1 MFGDTTFSRLIP
13 LPMSGAPV
21 MARPASAMKIGYR
34 TWQFGTAGGH
44 MTVAEPIIVVLGP
57 WCGGTSAVAKVLH
70 HLGVL
75 MGTRFV
81 VGVREL
87 DDTWEDTDLRLLCRR
102 AFSEPGGQLLM
113 DAHTLRAKLRD
124 WAVNHRH
131 AAHIAERRPGVK
143 HPALCIAVDHIRA
156 AWGPLVPVVVDRPAA
171 NVVASLN
178 RLGWWT
184 DEKERAESTAHLI
197 AARDLALAG
206 VATVRVDFEE
216 LRSAPAT
223 VIRRLADELGLKVTD
238 AQFDAAVGSVVPA
251 ADVPRDDPHQRLIK
265 RFLAEAESNPDDP
278 LPVHMLAQL
287 YFNMQD
293 FANARRYSERLI
305 EIGADDENIF
315 LAILR
320 IAQSMDKLDTPWLDV
335 QDVYMRAWEFRP
347 TRAEPFYGIARHYSA
362 EKRYRLGYLFAERAA
377 QIPLPADD
385 MVVHDPAIYAWRA
398 TDEQAVCASGI
409 GKHPEAFTLCRRLLG
424 RADIPDDHRNR
435 IAANRDVSVPAMLEA
450 TSLYSEAL
458 VRRVIDGPRDADVTV
473 SVIAGPNWSSTA
485 ATMDSFLHSCTDVA
499 KVGRF
504 LVFDHGQTPGD
515 RTILRQRYA
524 FLEFVE
530 CADGAEL
537 REHIRGRYWLDLDQ
551 GWRFFAPDNYI
562 TRLTAILD
570 AEPEVFQ
577 VGINLGDATNLSGVS
592 APETTVRR
600 TPDGG
605 RYVLTGVMA
614 DGPAMYDTG
623 RLDQADSF
631 DVAATLD
638 EVLCINCAD

>member
-1 MFGDTTFSRLIP
+1 
-13 LPMSGAPV
+13 
-21 MARPASAMKIGYR
+21 
-34 TWQFGTAGGH
+34 

-75 MGTRFV
+75 MGTRFD
-81 VGVREL
+81 VGIREL
-87 DDTWEDTDLRLLCRR
+87 DDTWEDTDLSLLCRR
-102 AFSEPGGQLLM
+102 AFSEPGGELLM
-113 DAHTLRAKLRD
+113 DAHTLRMKLRD

-131 AAHIAERRPGVK
+131 AAHVAERPPGVK
-143 HPALCIAVDHIRA
+143 HPALCVAVDYIRE
-156 AWGPLVPVVVDRPAA
+156 AWGPLTPVVVDRPAA

-178 RLGWWT
+178 RLGWWK
-184 DEKERAESTAHLI
+184 DEKERAESTAQLI
-197 AARDLALAG
+197 AARDRALAD

-223 VIRRLADELGLKVTD
+223 VIRRLAGDLGLKITD
-238 AQFDAAVGSVVPA
+238 AQFEAAVSSVVPA
-251 ADVPRDDPHQRLIK
+251 ADVPRDVDPHQRLIE
-265 RFLAEAESNPDDP
+265 RFLTEAESNPNDP

-287 YFNMQD
+287 YFNTQD

-305 EIGADDENIF
+305 EIGADDENTF
-315 LAILR
+315 LAMLR

-335 QDVYMRAWEFRP
+335 QDAYMRAWEFRP
-347 TRAEPFYGIARHYSA
+347 TRAEPFYRIARHYSVA
-362 EKRYRLGYLFAERAA
+362 QRYRLGHLFAERAA

-398 TDEQAVCASGI
+398 MDEQAVCASGM
-409 GKHPEAFTLCRRLLG
+409 GRHSEAFNLCRRLLG
-424 RADIPDDHRNR
+424 RPDIPDDDRNR

-450 TSLYSEAL
+450 TSLYPETL
-458 VRRVIDGPRDADVTV
+458 VRNLINGPRDPDVTV
-473 SVIAGPNWSSTA
+473 GMIAGPNWPATA
-485 ATMDSFLHSCTDVA
+485 ATLNSFLHCCIDVT

-515 RTILRQRYA
+515 RTILRQRYP

-530 CADGAEL
+530 CAEGADL
-537 REHIRGRYWLDLDQ
+537 REHIHGRYWLDLDQ

-577 VGINLGDATNLSGVS
+577 VGVNLADATSLMGVS
-592 APETTVRR
+592 APEATVRR

-623 RLDQADSF
+623 RLDQAGSLE
-631 DVAATLD
+631 VAATLD
-638 EVLCINCAD
+638 EVLCVNRAD

>member
-1 MFGDTTFSRLIP
+1 
-13 LPMSGAPV
+13 
-21 MARPASAMKIGYR
+21 
-34 TWQFGTAGGH
+34 

-75 MGTRFV
+75 MGTRFD

-87 DDTWEDTDLRLLCRR
+87 DDTWEDTDLSLLCRR
-102 AFSEPGGQLLM
+102 AFSEPGGELLM
-113 DAHTLRAKLRD
+113 DAQTLRMKLRD

-131 AAHIAERRPGVK
+131 AAHVAERPPGVK
-143 HPALCIAVDHIRA
+143 HPALCVAVDYIRE
-156 AWGPLVPVVVDRPAA
+156 AWGPLTPVVVDRPAA

-178 RLGWWT
+178 RLGWWK
-184 DEKERAESTAHLI
+184 DEKERAESTAQLI
-197 AARDLALAG
+197 AARDRALAG

-223 VIRRLADELGLKVTD
+223 VIRRLAGDLGLKITD
-238 AQFDAAVGSVVPA
+238 AQFEAAVSSVVPA
-251 ADVPRDDPHQRLIK
+251 ADVPRDVDPHQRLIE
-265 RFLAEAESNPDDP
+265 RFLTEAESNPDDP

-287 YFNMQD
+287 YFNTQD

-305 EIGADDENIF
+305 EIGADDENTF
-315 LAILR
+315 LAMLR

-335 QDVYMRAWEFRP
+335 QDAYMRAWEFRP
-347 TRAEPFYGIARHYSA
+347 TRAEPFYRIARHYSVA
-362 EKRYRLGYLFAERAA
+362 QRYRLGHLFAERAA

-398 TDEQAVCASGI
+398 MDEQAVCASGM
-409 GKHPEAFTLCRRLLG
+409 GRHSEAFNLCRRLLG
-424 RADIPDDHRNR
+424 RPDIPDDDRNR

-450 TSLYSEAL
+450 TSLYPETL
-458 VRRVIDGPRDADVTV
+458 VRNLINGPRDPDVTV
-473 SVIAGPNWSSTA
+473 GMIAGPNWPATA
-485 ATMDSFLHSCTDVA
+485 ATLNSFLHCCIDVT

-515 RTILRQRYA
+515 RTILRQRYP

-530 CADGAEL
+530 CAEGADL
-537 REHIRGRYWLDLDQ
+537 REHIHGRYWLDLDQ

-577 VGINLGDATNLSGVS
+577 VGVNLADATSLMGVS
-592 APETTVRR
+592 APEATVRR

-623 RLDQADSF
+623 RLDQAGSLE
-631 DVAATLD
+631 VAATLD
-638 EVLCINCAD
+638 EVLCVNRAD

>member
-1 MFGDTTFSRLIP
+1 
-13 LPMSGAPV
+13 
-21 MARPASAMKIGYR
+21 
-34 TWQFGTAGGH
+34 

-75 MGTRFV
+75 MGTRFD
-81 VGVREL
+81 VGIREL
-87 DDTWEDTDLRLLCRR
+87 DDTWEDTDLSLLCRR
-102 AFSEPGGQLLM
+102 AFSEPGGELLM
-113 DAHTLRAKLRD
+113 DAHTLRMKLRD

-131 AAHIAERRPGVK
+131 AAHVAERPPGVK
-143 HPALCIAVDHIRA
+143 HPALRVAVDYIRE
-156 AWGPLVPVVVDRPAA
+156 AWGPLTPVVVDRPAA

-178 RLGWWT
+178 RLGWWK
-184 DEKERAESTAHLI
+184 DEKERAESTAQLI
-197 AARDLALAG
+197 AARDRALAD

-223 VIRRLADELGLKVTD
+223 VIRRLAGDLGLKITD
-238 AQFDAAVGSVVPA
+238 AQFEAAVSSVVPA
-251 ADVPRDDPHQRLIK
+251 ADVPRDVDPHQRLIE
-265 RFLAEAESNPDDP
+265 RFLTEAESNPNDP

-287 YFNMQD
+287 YFNTQD

-305 EIGADDENIF
+305 EIGADDENTF
-315 LAILR
+315 LAMLR

-335 QDVYMRAWEFRP
+335 QDAYMRAWEFRP
-347 TRAEPFYGIARHYSA
+347 TRAEPFYRIARHYSVA
-362 EKRYRLGYLFAERAA
+362 QRYRLGHLFAERAA

-398 TDEQAVCASGI
+398 MDEQAVCASGM
-409 GKHPEAFTLCRRLLG
+409 GRHSEAFNLCRRLLG
-424 RADIPDDHRNR
+424 RPDIPDDDRNR

-450 TSLYSEAL
+450 TSLYPETL
-458 VRRVIDGPRDADVTV
+458 VRNLINGPRDPDVTV
-473 SVIAGPNWSSTA
+473 GMIAGPNWPATA
-485 ATMDSFLHSCTDVA
+485 ATLNSFLHCCIDVT

-515 RTILRQRYA
+515 RTILRQRYP

-530 CADGAEL
+530 CAEGADL

-577 VGINLGDATNLSGVS
+577 VGVNLADATSLMGVS
-592 APETTVRR
+592 APEATVRR

-623 RLDQADSF
+623 RLDQAGSLE
-631 DVAATLD
+631 VAATLD
-638 EVLCINCAD
+638 EVLCVNRAD

>member
-1 MFGDTTFSRLIP
+1 
-13 LPMSGAPV
+13 
-21 MARPASAMKIGYR
+21 
-34 TWQFGTAGGH
+34 

-75 MGTRFV
+75 MGTRFD
-81 VGVREL
+81 VGIREL
-87 DDTWEDTDLRLLCRR
+87 DDTWEDTDLSLLCRR
-102 AFSEPGGQLLM
+102 AFSEPGGELLM
-113 DAHTLRAKLRD
+113 DAQTLRMKLRD

-131 AAHIAERRPGVK
+131 AAHVAERPPGVK
-143 HPALCIAVDHIRA
+143 HPALCVAVDYIRE
-156 AWGPLVPVVVDRPAA
+156 AWGPLTPVVVDRPAA

-178 RLGWWT
+178 RLGWWK
-184 DEKERAESTAHLI
+184 DEKERAESTAQLI
-197 AARDLALAG
+197 AARDRALAD

-223 VIRRLADELGLKVTD
+223 VIRRLAGDLGLKITD
-238 AQFDAAVGSVVPA
+238 AQFEAAVSSVVPA
-251 ADVPRDDPHQRLIK
+251 ADVPRDVDPHQRLIE
-265 RFLAEAESNPDDP
+265 RFLTEAESNPNDP

-287 YFNMQD
+287 YFNTQD

-305 EIGADDENIF
+305 EIGADDENTF
-315 LAILR
+315 LAMLR

-335 QDVYMRAWEFRP
+335 QDAYMRAWEFRP
-347 TRAEPFYGIARHYSA
+347 TRAEPFYRIARHYSVA
-362 EKRYRLGYLFAERAA
+362 QRYRLGHLFAERAA

-398 TDEQAVCASGI
+398 MDEQAVCASGM
-409 GKHPEAFTLCRRLLG
+409 GRHSEAFNLCRRLLG
-424 RADIPDDHRNR
+424 RPDIPDDDRNR

-450 TSLYSEAL
+450 TSLYPETL
-458 VRRVIDGPRDADVTV
+458 VRNLINGPRDPDVTV
-473 SVIAGPNWSSTA
+473 GMIAGPNWPATA
-485 ATMDSFLHSCTDVA
+485 ATLNSFLHCCIDVT

-515 RTILRQRYA
+515 RTILRQRYP

-530 CADGAEL
+530 CAEGADL
-537 REHIRGRYWLDLDQ
+537 REHIHGRYWLDLDQ

-577 VGINLGDATNLSGVS
+577 VGVNLADATSLMGVS
-592 APETTVRR
+592 APEATVRR

-623 RLDQADSF
+623 RLDQAGSLE
-631 DVAATLD
+631 VAATLD
-638 EVLCINCAD
+638 EVLCVNRAD

>member
-1 MFGDTTFSRLIP
+1 M
-13 LPMSGAPV
+13 
-21 MARPASAMKIGYR
+21 
-34 TWQFGTAGGH
+34 TA
-44 MTVAEPIIVVLGP
+44 ADPIIVVLGP

-75 MGTRFV
+75 MGTRFD

-87 DDTWEDTDLRLLCRR
+87 DDTWEDTDLSLLCRR

-113 DAHTLRAKLRD
+113 DVPTLRVKLRD
-124 WAVNHRH
+124 WAVNHRN
-131 AAHIAERRPGVK
+131 AARIAERRPGVK
-143 HPALCIAVDHIRA
+143 HPALCIAVDHIRE

-223 VIRRLADELGLKVTD
+223 VIRRLADELGLKITD
-238 AQFDAAVGSVVPA
+238 AQFDAAVSSVVPA
-251 ADVPRDDPHQRLIK
+251 ADVPRDVDSHQRLIE
-265 RFLAEAESNPDDP
+265 RFRAEAESNPDDP

-287 YFNMQD
+287 YFNIQD

-305 EIGADDENIF
+305 EIGADDENTF

-362 EKRYRLGYLFAERAA
+362 AKRYRLGYLFAERAA

-385 MVVHDPAIYAWRA
+385 MVIHDPAIYAWRA

-409 GKHPEAFTLCRRLLG
+409 GKHPEAFNLCRRLLG
-424 RADIPDDHRNR
+424 RADIPDDDRNR

-450 TSLYSEAL
+450 ASLYSEAL
-458 VRRVIDGPRDADVTV
+458 VCNVIDGPRDADVTV
-473 SVIAGPNWSSTA
+473 SVIAGPNWPSTA
-485 ATMDSFLHSCTDVA
+485 ATIDSFLHCCTDVA

-504 LVFDHGQTPGD
+504 LVFDHGQTPED

-524 FLEFVE
+524 FLDFVE
-530 CADGAEL
+530 CEDGAEL
-537 REHIRGRYWLDLDQ
+537 REHIRGRYWLDLDR

-570 AEPEVFQ
+570 AEPDVFQ
-577 VGINLGDATNLSGVS
+577 VGINLADATNLSGVS

-605 RYVLTGVMA
+605 RYILTGVMA
-614 DGPAMYDTG
+614 DGPAMYETG
-623 RLDQADSF
+623 RLDQAGSL

-638 EVLCINCAD
+638 EVLCTNCAG

>member
-1 MFGDTTFSRLIP
+1 
-13 LPMSGAPV
+13 
-21 MARPASAMKIGYR
+21 
-34 TWQFGTAGGH
+34 

-75 MGTRFV
+75 MGTRFD
-81 VGVREL
+81 VGIREL
-87 DDTWEDTDLRLLCRR
+87 DDTWEDTELSLLCRR

-113 DAHTLRAKLRD
+113 DVPSLRVKLRD

-131 AAHIAERRPGVK
+131 AARTAERRPGAK
-143 HPALCIAVDHIRA
+143 HPALCIAVDHIRE
-156 AWGPLVPVVVDRPAA
+156 AWGPLVPVVVDRPVA

-216 LRSAPAT
+216 LRSTPAK
-223 VIRRLADELGLKVTD
+223 VIRGLAGELGLEITE
-238 AQFDAAVGSVVPA
+238 AQFAAAVNSVVPA
-251 ADVPRDDPHQRLIK
+251 ADVPRDDPQQRLIE
-265 RFLAEAESNPDDP
+265 RFLAEAESDPDDP

-287 YFNMQD
+287 YFNVQD
-293 FANARRYSERLI
+293 FANARKYSERLI
-305 EIGADDENIF
+305 EIGADEENIF

-320 IAQSMDKLDTPWLDV
+320 IAQSMDKLDAPWLDV

-362 EKRYRLGYLFAERAA
+362 AKRYRLGYLFAERAA

-385 MVVHDPAIYAWRA
+385 MVVHDPAVYAWRA
-398 TDEQAVCASGI
+398 IDEQAVCASGI
-409 GKHPEAFTLCRRLLG
+409 GNHPEAFTMCRRLLG
-424 RADIPDDHRNR
+424 RPDIPDDHRNR

-450 TSLYSEAL
+450 ASLYPETL
-458 VRRVIDGPRDADVTV
+458 VRSLIDGPRGADVTV
-473 SVIAGPNWSSTA
+473 SIIAGPDWSATA
-485 ATMDSFLHSCTDVA
+485 GTMNSFLNCCTDVA
-499 KVGRF
+499 SVGRF

-515 RTILRQRYA
+515 RTILRERYG

-530 CADGAEL
+530 CAEGGEL
-537 REHIRGRYWLDLDQ
+537 REHIRGRYWLDMDQ

-577 VGINLGDATNLSGVS
+577 VGINLADATSLTGVS

-623 RLDQADSF
+623 RLDQASRLE
-631 DVAATLD
+631 VAATLD
-638 EVLCINCAD
+638 EVLCINSAD

>member
-1 MFGDTTFSRLIP
+1 
-13 LPMSGAPV
+13 
-21 MARPASAMKIGYR
+21 
-34 TWQFGTAGGH
+34 

-75 MGTRFV
+75 MGTRFD

-87 DDTWEDTDLRLLCRR
+87 DDTWEDTDLSLLCRR

-113 DAHTLRAKLRD
+113 DVRTLRVNLRD
-124 WAVNHRH
+124 WATNHRN
-131 AAHIAERRPGVK
+131 AARTAGRRPGVK
-143 HPALCIAVDHIRA
+143 HPALCNAVDHIRD
-156 AWGPLVPVVVDRPAA
+156 AWGPLVPVVVDRPPA

-178 RLGWWT
+178 RLGWWA

-206 VATVRVDFEE
+206 VPTVRVDFEE
-216 LRSAPAT
+216 LRSTPAI
-223 VIRRLADELGLKVTD
+223 VIRRLAGELGLEITE
-238 AQFDAAVGSVVPA
+238 AQFEAAVSSVVPA
-251 ADVPRDDPHQRLIK
+251 AEVPRDDPHQRLIE

-278 LPVHMLAQL
+278 QPVHMLAQL
-287 YFNMQD
+287 YFNTQD
-293 FANARRYSERLI
+293 FASARRYSERLI
-305 EIGADDENIF
+305 EIGADEENTF
-315 LAILR
+315 LAMLR

-335 QDVYMRAWEFRP
+335 QDAYLRAWEFRP
-347 TRAEPFYGIARHYSA
+347 TRAEPFYGIARHYSVA
-362 EKRYRLGYLFAERAA
+362 KRYRLGYLFAERAA
-377 QIPLPADD
+377 RIPLPPDD
-385 MVVHDPAIYAWRA
+385 MVIHDPAIYAWRA
-398 TDEQAVCASGI
+398 VDEQAVCASGI
-409 GKHPEAFTLCRRLLG
+409 GQHSEAFTLCRHLLG
-424 RADIPDDHRNR
+424 RPDIPDDDRNR
-435 IAANRDVSVPAMLEA
+435 IAVNRDVSVPAMLQA

-458 VRRVIDGPRDADVTV
+458 VRNVIDGQRDADVTV
-473 SVIAGPNWSSTA
+473 SVIAGPNWPSTA
-485 ATMDSFLHSCTDVA
+485 ATMNSFLHCCTDVA
-499 KVGRF
+499 KAGRF

-515 RTILRQRYA
+515 RTILRERYP

-537 REHIRGRYWLDLDQ
+537 REHIRGRYWLDLDH

-570 AEPEVFQ
+570 AEPAVFQ
-577 VGINLGDATNLSGVS
+577 VGINLADATNLSGVS

-600 TPDGG
+600 TAYGG

-623 RLDQADSF
+623 RLDQAGSL
-631 DVAATLD
+631 DVAASLD
-638 EVLCINCAD
+638 EVLCIHCAD

>member
-1 MFGDTTFSRLIP
+1 
-13 LPMSGAPV
+13 
-21 MARPASAMKIGYR
+21 
-34 TWQFGTAGGH
+34 
-44 MTVAEPIIVVLGP
+44 MTVADPIIVVLGP

-75 MGTRFV
+75 MGTRFD

-87 DDTWEDTDLRLLCRR
+87 DDTWEDSDLSLLCRR

-113 DAHTLRAKLRD
+113 DPHTLRAKLRD
-124 WAVNHRH
+124 WAANHRG
-131 AAHIAERRPGVK
+131 AARIAERRPGVK
-143 HPALCIAVDHIRA
+143 HPALCIAVDHIRE

-178 RLGWWT
+178 RLGWWS

-206 VATVRVDFEE
+206 VETVRVDFEE
-216 LRSAPAT
+216 LRSEPAT
-223 VIRRLADELGLKVTD
+223 VIRRLAGDLGLKVTD
-238 AQFDAAVGSVVPA
+238 AQFDAAVSSVVPA
-251 ADVPRDDPHQRLIK
+251 ANVPRDVDPHQRLIK
-265 RFLAEAESNPDDP
+265 RFLADAESNPDDP

-287 YFNMQD
+287 YFNAQD
-293 FANARRYSERLI
+293 FANARRFSERLI
-305 EIGADDENIF
+305 EIGADEENTF
-315 LAILR
+315 LAMLR
-320 IAQSMDKLDTPWLDV
+320 IAQSMDKLGTPWLDV
-335 QDVYMRAWEFRP
+335 QEVYLRAWEFRP
-347 TRAEPFYGIARHYSA
+347 TRAEPFYGIARHYTA
-362 EKRYRLGYLFAERAA
+362 AKRYRLGHLFAERAA
-377 QIPLPADD
+377 QISLPVDD
-385 MVVHDPAIYAWRA
+385 LVVHDPTIYAWRA
-398 TDEQAVCASGI
+398 IDEQAVCASAI
-409 GKHPEAFTLCRRLLG
+409 GQHPEAFNLCRQLLA
-424 RADIPDDHRNR
+424 RPDIPDDHRDR

-450 TSLYSEAL
+450 TSSYSEAL
-458 VRRVIDGPRDADVTV
+458 VRNVIDGPRDTDVTV
-473 SVIAGPNWSSTA
+473 GVIAGPDWPSTA
-485 ATMDSFLHSCTDVA
+485 TTLDSFLHCCTDVA

-515 RTILRQRYA
+515 RTILHQRYP

-537 REHIRGRYWLDLDQ
+537 RVHIRGRYWLDLDH

-577 VGINLGDATNLSGVS
+577 VGINVADATSLTGVS
-592 APETTVRR
+592 APEATVRR

-623 RLDQADSF
+623 RLDQAGSLE
-631 DVAATLD
+631 VAATLD
-638 EVLCINCAD
+638 EVLCINSAD

>member
-1 MFGDTTFSRLIP
+1 
-13 LPMSGAPV
+13 
-21 MARPASAMKIGYR
+21 
-34 TWQFGTAGGH
+34 

-75 MGTRFV
+75 MGTRFD

-87 DDTWEDTDLRLLCRR
+87 DDTWEDSDLSLLCRR

-113 DAHTLRAKLRD
+113 DVHTLRVKLRD

-131 AAHIAERRPGVK
+131 AARLAERRPGVK
-143 HPALCIAVDHIRA
+143 HPVLCVAVDHIRE
-156 AWGPLVPVVVDRPAA
+156 AWGPFVPVVVDRPAA

-178 RLGWWT
+178 RLGWWA
-184 DEKERAESTAHLI
+184 DEKERAESTAHLV

-223 VIRRLADELGLKVTD
+223 VIRRLAGELGLQITD
-238 AQFDAAVGSVVPA
+238 AQFDAAVSSVVPA
-251 ADVPRDDPHQRLIK
+251 ADVARDVDSHQRLIE

-278 LPVHMLAQL
+278 LPVHMLAQI
-287 YFNMQD
+287 YFNTQD

-315 LAILR
+315 LAMLR

-335 QDVYMRAWEFRP
+335 QDAYMRAWEFRP

-362 EKRYRLGYLFAERAA
+362 AKRYRLGHLFAERAA

-398 TDEQAVCASGI
+398 ADEQAVCASAI
-409 GKHPEAFTLCRRLLG
+409 GKHPEAFNLCRRLLG
-424 RADIPDDHRNR
+424 RADIPNDHRNR

-450 TSLYSEAL
+450 TSLYPETL
-458 VRRVIDGPRDADVTV
+458 VRNVINGPRDSDVTV
-473 SVIAGPNWSSTA
+473 SMIAGPNWAATA
-485 ATMDSFLHSCTDVA
+485 ATLNSFLNCCIDAT

-515 RTILRQRYA
+515 RAILRQRYA

-530 CADGAEL
+530 CAEGAEL
-537 REHIRGRYWLDLDQ
+537 RDHIRGRYWLDLDQ

-570 AEPEVFQ
+570 GEPEVVQ
-577 VGINLGDATNLSGVS
+577 VGINIADAFRLSGLS
-592 APETTVRR
+592 APETSVRR

-605 RYVLTGVMA
+605 RYVLTGVMTE
-614 DGPAMYDTG
+614 GPAMYDTG
-623 RLDQADSF
+623 RLDQAGSL

>member
-1 MFGDTTFSRLIP
+1 
-13 LPMSGAPV
+13 
-21 MARPASAMKIGYR
+21 
-34 TWQFGTAGGH
+34 

-75 MGTRFV
+75 MGTRFD
-81 VGVREL
+81 VGIREL
-87 DDTWEDTDLRLLCRR
+87 DDTWEDTDLSLLCRR
-102 AFSEPGGQLLM
+102 AFSEPGGELLM
-113 DAHTLRAKLRD
+113 DAQTLRMKLRD

-131 AAHIAERRPGVK
+131 AAHVAERPPGVK
-143 HPALCIAVDHIRA
+143 HPALCVAVDHIRE
-156 AWGPLVPVVVDRPAA
+156 AWGPLTPVVVDRPAA

-178 RLGWWT
+178 RLGWWK
-184 DEKERAESTAHLI
+184 DEKERAESTAQLI
-197 AARDLALAG
+197 AARDRALAD

-223 VIRRLADELGLKVTD
+223 VIRRLAGDLGLKITD
-238 AQFDAAVGSVVPA
+238 AQFEAAVSSVVPA
-251 ADVPRDDPHQRLIK
+251 ADVPRDVDPHQRLIE
-265 RFLAEAESNPDDP
+265 RFLTEAESNPNDP

-287 YFNMQD
+287 YFNTQD

-305 EIGADDENIF
+305 EIGADDENTF
-315 LAILR
+315 LAMLR

-335 QDVYMRAWEFRP
+335 QDAYMRAWEFRP
-347 TRAEPFYGIARHYSA
+347 TRAEPFYRIARHYSVA
-362 EKRYRLGYLFAERAA
+362 QRYRLGHLFAERAA

-398 TDEQAVCASGI
+398 MDEQAVCASGM
-409 GKHPEAFTLCRRLLG
+409 GRHSEAFNLCRRLLG
-424 RADIPDDHRNR
+424 RPDIPDDDRNR

-450 TSLYSEAL
+450 TSLYPETL
-458 VRRVIDGPRDADVTV
+458 VRNLINGPRDPDVTV
-473 SVIAGPNWSSTA
+473 GMIAGPNWPATA
-485 ATMDSFLHSCTDVA
+485 ATLNSFLHCCIDVT

-515 RTILRQRYA
+515 RTILRQRYP

-530 CADGAEL
+530 CAEGADL
-537 REHIRGRYWLDLDQ
+537 REHIHGRYWLDLDQ

-577 VGINLGDATNLSGVS
+577 VGVNLADATSLMGVS
-592 APETTVRR
+592 APEATVRR

-623 RLDQADSF
+623 RLDQAGSLE
-631 DVAATLD
+631 VAATLD
-638 EVLCINCAD
+638 EVLCVNRAD

>member
-1 MFGDTTFSRLIP
+1 M
-13 LPMSGAPV
+13 
-21 MARPASAMKIGYR
+21 
-34 TWQFGTAGGH
+34 TA
-44 MTVAEPIIVVLGP
+44 AEPIIVVLGP

-75 MGTRFV
+75 MGTRFD

-87 DDTWEDTDLRLLCRR
+87 DDTWEDADLSLLCRR

-131 AAHIAERRPGVK
+131 AARIAERRPGVK
-143 HPALCIAVDHIRA
+143 HPALCSAVDHIRE
-156 AWGPLVPVVVDRPAA
+156 AWGPLVPVVVDRPPAK
-171 NVVASLN
+171 VLASLN

-184 DEKERAESTAHLI
+184 DEKERAESTARLI
-197 AARDLALAG
+197 AARDLALADI
-206 VATVRVDFEE
+206 ATVRVDFEE

-223 VIRRLADELGLKVTD
+223 VIRRLAGDLGLEISEEE
-238 AQFDAAVGSVVPA
+238 FEAAVSSVVPE
-251 ADVPRDDPHQRLIK
+251 ADVPRDIDPQKRLIK
-265 RFLAEAESNPDDP
+265 RFLSEAESDPDDP
-278 LPVHMLAQL
+278 LPVHMLAQI
-287 YFNMQD
+287 YFNVQD
-293 FANARRYSERLI
+293 FANARTYSERLI
-305 EIGADDENIF
+305 EIGVDDESIF
-315 LAILR
+315 LAMLR

-335 QDVYMRAWEFRP
+335 QDAYMRAWEFRP
-347 TRAEPFYGIARHYSA
+347 TRAEPFYGIARHYTVA
-362 EKRYRLGYLFAERAA
+362 KRYRVGHLFAERAA

-385 MVVHDPAIYAWRA
+385 LVVHDPAIYAWR
-398 TDEQAVCASGI
+398 TIDEQAVCASGI
-409 GKHPEAFTLCRRLLG
+409 GKHPEAFNLCRRLLG
-424 RADIPDDHRNR
+424 RPDIPDDDRNR
-435 IAANRDVSVPAMLEA
+435 IAANRDMSVPAMLEA
-450 TSLYSEAL
+450 TSLYPEML
-458 VRRVIDGPRDADVTV
+458 VRNLIDGPRDADVTV
-473 SVIAGPNWSSTA
+473 SMIAGPNWTASA
-485 ATMDSFLHSCTDVA
+485 ATLNSFLHCCIDVA

-504 LVFDHGQTPGD
+504 LIFDHGQTPED
-515 RTILRQRYA
+515 RTILRQRYP
-524 FLEFVE
+524 FLEFAE
-530 CADGAEL
+530 CADGADL

-577 VGINLGDATNLSGVS
+577 VGINLADATSLMGVS
-592 APETTVRR
+592 APEATARR

-638 EVLCINCAD
+638 EVLCIKCDD

>member
-1 MFGDTTFSRLIP
+1 
-13 LPMSGAPV
+13 
-21 MARPASAMKIGYR
+21 
-34 TWQFGTAGGH
+34 
-44 MTVAEPIIVVLGP
+44 MTVADPIIVVLGP

-75 MGTRFV
+75 MGTRFD

-87 DDTWEDTDLRLLCRR
+87 DDTWEDTDLSLLCRR

-113 DAHTLRAKLRD
+113 DAHILRVKLRD
-124 WAVNHRH
+124 WAVNHRR
-131 AAHIAERRPGVK
+131 AARIAERRPGVK
-143 HPALCIAVDHIRA
+143 HPALCIAVDHIRE

-178 RLGWWT
+178 RLGWWS

-206 VATVRVDFEE
+206 VETVRVDFEE
-216 LRSAPAT
+216 LRSEPAT
-223 VIRRLADELGLKVTD
+223 VIRRLAGELGLEITD
-238 AQFDAAVGSVVPA
+238 AQFEAAVSSVVPA
-251 ADVPRDDPHQRLIK
+251 ADVPRDVDPHQRLIK
-265 RFLAEAESNPDDP
+265 RFLAEAEGNPDDP

-287 YFNMQD
+287 YFNVQD

-320 IAQSMDKLDTPWLDV
+320 IAQSMDKLGIPWLDV
-335 QDVYMRAWEFRP
+335 QEVYLRAWEFRP
-347 TRAEPFYGIARHYSA
+347 TRAEPFYGIARHYTA
-362 EKRYRLGYLFAERAA
+362 AQRYRLGHLFAERAA
-377 QIPLPADD
+377 QISLPVDD
-385 MVVHDPAIYAWRA
+385 LVVHDPTIYAWRA
-398 TDEQAVCASGI
+398 IDEQAVCASAI
-409 GKHPEAFTLCRRLLG
+409 GEHLEAFNLCRRLLG
-424 RADIPDDHRNR
+424 RADIPDDHRDR

-450 TSLYSEAL
+450 TSSYSEGL
-458 VRRVIDGPRDADVTV
+458 VRNVIDGPRDADVTI
-473 SVIAGPNWSSTA
+473 SVIAGPNWASTA
-485 ATMDSFLHSCTDVA
+485 ATMDSFLHCCTDVA

-515 RTILRQRYA
+515 RTILHQRYP

-537 REHIRGRYWLDLDQ
+537 RVHIRGRYWLDLDH

-577 VGINLGDATNLSGVS
+577 VGINVADATSLTGVS
-592 APETTVRR
+592 APETAVRR

-623 RLDQADSF
+623 RLDQASSL

-638 EVLCINCAD
+638 EVRCINSAD

>member
-1 MFGDTTFSRLIP
+1 
-13 LPMSGAPV
+13 
-21 MARPASAMKIGYR
+21 
-34 TWQFGTAGGH
+34 

-75 MGTRFV
+75 MGTRFD
-81 VGVREL
+81 VGIREL
-87 DDTWEDTDLRLLCRR
+87 DDTWEDTDLSLLCRR
-102 AFSEPGGQLLM
+102 AFSEPGGELLM
-113 DAHTLRAKLRD
+113 DAQTLRMKLRD

-131 AAHIAERRPGVK
+131 AAHVAERPPGVK
-143 HPALCIAVDHIRA
+143 HPALCVAVDHIRE
-156 AWGPLVPVVVDRPAA
+156 AWGPLTPVVVDRPAA

-178 RLGWWT
+178 RLGWWK
-184 DEKERAESTAHLI
+184 DEKERAESTAQLI
-197 AARDLALAG
+197 AARDRALAD

-223 VIRRLADELGLKVTD
+223 VIRRLAGDLGLKITD
-238 AQFDAAVGSVVPA
+238 AQFEAAVSSVVPA
-251 ADVPRDDPHQRLIK
+251 ADVPRDVDPHQRLIE
-265 RFLAEAESNPDDP
+265 RFLTEAESNPNDP

-287 YFNMQD
+287 YFNTQD

-305 EIGADDENIF
+305 EIGADDENTF
-315 LAILR
+315 LAMLR

-335 QDVYMRAWEFRP
+335 QDAYMRAWEFRP
-347 TRAEPFYGIARHYSA
+347 TRAEPFYRIARHYSVA
-362 EKRYRLGYLFAERAA
+362 QRYRLGHLFAERAA

-398 TDEQAVCASGI
+398 MDEQAVCASGM
-409 GKHPEAFTLCRRLLG
+409 GRHSEAFNLCRRLLG
-424 RADIPDDHRNR
+424 RPDIPDDDRNR

-450 TSLYSEAL
+450 TSLYPETL
-458 VRRVIDGPRDADVTV
+458 VRNLINGPRDPDVTV
-473 SVIAGPNWSSTA
+473 GMIAGPNWPATA
-485 ATMDSFLHSCTDVA
+485 ATLNSFLHCCIDVT

-515 RTILRQRYA
+515 RTILRQRYP

-530 CADGAEL
+530 CAEGADL
-537 REHIRGRYWLDLDQ
+537 REHIHGRYWLDLDQ

-577 VGINLGDATNLSGVS
+577 VGVNLADATSLMGVS
-592 APETTVRR
+592 APEATVRR

-623 RLDQADSF
+623 RLDQASSLE
-631 DVAATLD
+631 VAATLD
-638 EVLCINCAD
+638 EVLCVNRAD